1 MTDQKNGKIHNKLS
15 KGQGFLLNA
24 FQPFGIEKG
33 GADVGPR
40 MSLLLAKQC
49 ASVFPGY
56 SS

>member
-1 MTDQKNGKIHNKLS
+1 MTDQKNGKLHNKLS
-15 KGQGFLLNA
+15 KRQEFPLNA
-24 FQPFGIEKG
+24 FQPFDMPKD

-56 SS
+56 LL